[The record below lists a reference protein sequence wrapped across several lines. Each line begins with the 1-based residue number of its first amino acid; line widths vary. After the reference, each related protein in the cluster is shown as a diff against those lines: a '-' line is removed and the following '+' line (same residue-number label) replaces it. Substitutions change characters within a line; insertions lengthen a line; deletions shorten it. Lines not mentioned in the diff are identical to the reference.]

1 MLKTTIVAS
10 AALLLVSTAHANV
23 FITEFCSDTGDNQ
36 KFEFAEFTNLGN
48 TPVDMTGWSEDDST
62 AKPNKTG
69 HSLTGLGILAPGESG
84 IITEA
89 TPAAFR
95 SYWGLASTV
104 PVVGPYTNDSLSTT
118 ADSVTLFNAS
128 GTLVDRID
136 YSGAGTTGDSVT
148 RNAPLDALGLN
159 DNALWV
165 NSQLGDSFGSF
176 RAAQNV
182 SLVGNPGEYNV
193 PEPTSL
199 TLLSATGLLAI
210 RRRARR

>member
-10 AALLLVSTAHANV
+10 AALLLASTAHANV
-23 FITEFCSDTGDNQ
+23 YITEFCSDTGDNQ

-89 TPAAFR
+89 TPAVFR

-136 YSGAGTTGDSVT
+136 YAG
-148 RNAPLDALGLN
+148 
-159 DNALWV
+159 
-165 NSQLGDSFGSF
+165 
-176 RAAQNV
+176 
-182 SLVGNPGEYNV
+182 
-193 PEPTSL
+193 
-199 TLLSATGLLAI
+199 
-210 RRRARR
+210 